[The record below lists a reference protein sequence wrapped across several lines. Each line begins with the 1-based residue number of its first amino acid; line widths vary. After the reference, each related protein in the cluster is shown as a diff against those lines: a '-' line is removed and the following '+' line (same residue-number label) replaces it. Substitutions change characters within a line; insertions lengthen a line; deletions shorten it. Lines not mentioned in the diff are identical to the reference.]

1 MTKLRWLADALSDL
15 EGIRLYIAQDN
26 PAAARRVVSEIRRQV
41 QVLREHP
48 LMGRV
53 GLLEGTRELVISRL
67 PYLVAY
73 RIQDDQ
79 ADILAVVHTSR
90 KWPFAR

>member
-1 MTKLRWLADALSDL
+1 MTRLRWLADALSDL
-15 EGIRLYIAQDN
+15 EGIRLHIAQDN

-41 QVLREHP
+41 QVLRDHP

-53 GLLEGTRELVISRL
+53 GLLGGTRELVISRL
-67 PYLVAY
+67 PHLVAY
-73 RIQDDQ
+73 RIQGDH

-90 KWPFAR
+90 KWPLAR

>member
-53 GLLEGTRELVISRL
+53 GLLDGTRELVISRL

-73 RIQDDQ
+73 RIQGEQ